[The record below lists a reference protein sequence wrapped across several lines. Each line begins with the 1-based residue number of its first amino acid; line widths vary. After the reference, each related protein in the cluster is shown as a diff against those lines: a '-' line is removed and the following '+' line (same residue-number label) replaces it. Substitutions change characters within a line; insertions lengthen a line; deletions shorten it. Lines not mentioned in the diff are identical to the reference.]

1 MLKRKNILL
10 IFLENEKK
18 IEKLYNLYALKFPD
32 CKKLWLDLAR
42 EEKFHAEILLILK
55 DKFNSPNQFF
65 RLDQYSVNIL
75 TYASN
80 FIDKQLNKSSLDKIS
95 LEEALEVALRI
106 EQSVLENK
114 CFEVFE
120 PKLDEIKLSFA
131 RLNSETAKHVKKL
144 RSFLKKLK

>member
-32 CKKLWLDLAR
+32 CKKLWLELAR
-42 EEKFHAEILLILK
+42 GEKFHVEILSVLK
-55 DKFNSPNQFF
+55 DKFDSPNQFF
-65 RLDQYSVNIL
+65 KLDHYLIDVL

-80 FIDKQLNKSSLDKIS
+80 FIDTQLKKSSLDKIS
-95 LEEALEVALRI
+95 LDEALEVALRI
-106 EQSVLENK
+106 EQSILENK

-120 PKLDEIKLSFA
+120 PTLDEIKLSFA
-131 RLNSETAKHVKKL
+131 RLNSDTVKHAKKL